1 MTAATEPARASFLE
15 MRGISKQFPGVH
27 ALDGVDFDLR
37 AGEVHAIVGE
47 NGAGKS
53 TLMKIL
59 GGVYQPDAGA
69 ITLLGKPVTIQNP
82 RHAQTLGIGIVHQE
96 LNLFPVLTVA
106 ENVLVGRQPADGP
119 LRFVNWPDSYTAT
132 REYLRLFDL
141 DVDPSAPLQDLS
153 IAQQQVVEIA
163 RALSQQA
170 CVLILDEPT
179 SALTEHETTL
189 LFRTIRR
196 LRDEGL
202 GIVYIS
208 HRLDEVFAISD
219 RITVLRDG
227 QRVGTV
233 DTGQS
238 DVPSL
243 IRMMVGRQL
252 SDLYGHSAGSTAGEA
267 LRVEGLS
274 SRGHFAE
281 ISFALQ
287 RGEIL
292 GFAGLIG
299 AGRTEVARSIFG
311 ALARDAG
318 AIYLEGRE
326 VRINSPK
333 DAMRLGIAYL
343 SENRRRDE
351 LFLGMDVRENISVT
365 HLKRFSVFGFVRR
378 GREAAEANSYVD
390 QLRIQT
396 PGLDQRVRNL
406 SGGNQQKVVLARWL
420 AIRPKVL
427 IVDEPTRGIDV
438 GAKAEIYALLHHLAA
453 EGVAIL
459 LISSEMPEILGLSDR
474 IIVMHEGRITG
485 EMARAEATEE
495 RIMTYAAGQAVA
507 LATGEGR
514 S

>member
-233 DTGQS
+233 DTG
-238 DVPSL
+238 
-243 IRMMVGRQL
+243 
-252 SDLYGHSAGSTAGEA
+252 
-267 LRVEGLS
+267 
-274 SRGHFAE
+274 
-281 ISFALQ
+281 
-287 RGEIL
+287 
-292 GFAGLIG
+292 
-299 AGRTEVARSIFG
+299 
-311 ALARDAG
+311 
-318 AIYLEGRE
+318 
-326 VRINSPK
+326 
-333 DAMRLGIAYL
+333 
-343 SENRRRDE
+343 
-351 LFLGMDVRENISVT
+351 
-365 HLKRFSVFGFVRR
+365 
-378 GREAAEANSYVD
+378 
-390 QLRIQT
+390 
-396 PGLDQRVRNL
+396 
-406 SGGNQQKVVLARWL
+406 
-420 AIRPKVL
+420 
-427 IVDEPTRGIDV
+427 
-438 GAKAEIYALLHHLAA
+438 
-453 EGVAIL
+453 
-459 LISSEMPEILGLSDR
+459 
-474 IIVMHEGRITG
+474 
-485 EMARAEATEE
+485 RA
-495 RIMTYAAGQAVA
+495 TYPV
-507 LATGEGR
+507 
-514 S
+514 